1 MDIMYGMTIA
11 LLALIIFLKFRRLT
25 RGGLGDFIKIA
36 IPRMVDKPLAMGTRL
51 DDAAALKKRGYP
63 LDQLRPLIDG
73 GRDQE
78 LVDLYWKEAD
88 LGTAAIQPPK
98 A

>member
-1 MDIMYGMTIA
+1 MEILFGITIA
-11 LLALIIFLKFRRLT
+11 LVALIIILKVRRAT
-25 RGGLGDFIKIA
+25 RGGLGDFMKVA
-36 IPRMVDKPLAMGTRL
+36 IPRTIDKPLAMGTRL
-51 DDAAALKKRGYP
+51 DAAAALKKRGYK

-88 LGTAAIQPPK
+88 LATAIARPK